1 MKIAVIYNRDSLK
14 VINLFGARNQEKY
27 RVEAIKRITAAL
39 KAGGHQIEAFEGD
52 KDLIGRLERFMPAV
66 VKGERPGMA
75 LNLAYGIQGQARYTQ
90 VPSILEMIG
99 IPYVG
104 SGPLAHSLSLDKEVA
119 KVLFRQADLPTPD
132 FVVLHAPGFEMPDL
146 PFPLIVKPKSG
157 ADSFGLKVVHDE
169 RELREA
175 TDVIFEEFEE
185 PVLVERFIDGRE
197 INVGVMG
204 NPPEA
209 FPPVELD
216 FSGGPNIYS
225 NDDKGGRSG
234 RTVGY
239 LCPADLDEET
249 TARAQDLARRA
260 FTALGCYDC
269 ARVDVRLDREGNLYL
284 LELNSLPS
292 LGYRGSFVV
301 GAQQTGLDFQAL
313 VNRLVEIA
321 SARYFGTPTPA
332 PISGRETSPSQ
343 TAFHFLTS
351 RRDQIERRVSELV
364 SLSSRTDDT
373 IGIRALER
381 DLASR
386 YREMGLQPVKDL
398 SDEHIVSTW
407 ETAKGMDGGIL
418 LIAHVDMLLGEEV
431 PFQAFRKDPEWLYG
445 EAIGGSRA
453 PLAML
458 EFALRSL
465 RYQKRLRHL
474 RIGVLVYAD
483 EARACRFS
491 RERIARAA
499 SRVKKVLV
507 LGPGTP
513 AGRIIT
519 RRRGLRTYQLLV
531 EGKPAGLGQ
540 AAKRTDVLR
549 WTCNKVEAMAT
560 LASRKDRLEVFTVAI
575 ETTRF
580 PDLLPHRTR
589 ARVLVSYPEAHAAD
603 ETETKIRGLLGK
615 GGPIWQLHLV
625 SDRPPMLERKG
636 NAQLAQE
643 LTEVA
648 QAWEMPLVRE
658 TSASPSVA
666 GLVPPGVAVV
676 DGLGPLARDLHT
688 PHEAVQRT
696 SLVQHTL
703 LLAQFLVRDLEGKSP
718 SR

>member
-1 MKIAVIYNRDSLK
+1 
-14 VINLFGARNQEKY
+14 
-27 RVEAIKRITAAL
+27 
-39 KAGGHQIEAFEGD
+39 
-52 KDLIGRLERFMPAV
+52 
-66 VKGERPGMA
+66 MA
-75 LNLAYGIQGQARYTQ
+75 LNLAYGIQGKARYTQ
-90 VPSILEMIG
+90 VPSILEMVG

-104 SGPLAHSLSLDKEVA
+104 SGPLAHSLSLDKVVA
-119 KVLFRQADLPTPD
+119 KVLFQQAGLPTPD
-132 FVVLHAPGFEMPDL
+132 FTVVHAPGFETPDL

-157 ADSFGLKVVHDE
+157 ADSFGLKVVRDE
-169 RELREA
+169 EELREA
-175 TDVIFEEFEE
+175 TDFIFKEFEE

-197 INVGVMG
+197 INVGVLG

-239 LCPADLDEET
+239 LCPADLDEPT
-249 TARAQDLARRA
+249 TARAQDIARRA

-269 ARVDVRLDREGNLYL
+269 ARVDVRLDPEGNLYL

-292 LGYRGSFVV
+292 LGYRGSFVI
-301 GAQQTGLDFQAL
+301 GAQQAGLDFQAL
-313 VNRLVEIA
+313 VNRLVEVA

-332 PISGRETSPSQ
+332 PITTRDASPAQTSFQ
-343 TAFHFLTS
+343 FLTS

-364 SLSSRTDDT
+364 SLSSRTEDT

-381 DLASR
+381 NLAER

-398 SDEHIVSTW
+398 SDEHIISTW
-407 ETAKGMDGGIL
+407 ETAKGMEGGTL
-418 LIAHVDMLLGEEV
+418 LVAHLDMLLGDEV
-431 PFQAFRKDPEWLYG
+431 PFQAFRRDPEWLYG
-445 EAIGGSRA
+445 EAIGVSRA

-465 RYQKRLRHL
+465 RHQKRLRHQ

-483 EARACRFS
+483 EARACRYS

-499 SRVKKVLV
+499 SRVKRVLV
-507 LGPGTP
+507 LQPGSP
-513 AGRIIT
+513 SGKIIT
-519 RRRGLRTYQLLV
+519 RRRGLRTYQLVV

-549 WTCNKVEAMAT
+549 WACNKIEAMAE
-560 LASRKDRLEVFTVAI
+560 LSSRKDRLEVFTVGL

-580 PDLLPHRTR
+580 PDLLPHRVR
-589 ARVLVSYPEAHAAD
+589 ARVLVSYPETHGAD
-603 ETETKIRGLLGK
+603 ETEARIRGLLGK
-615 GGPIWQLHLV
+615 GGPVWQLHLV
-625 SDRPPMLERKG
+625 SDRPPMLERRR

-643 LTEVA
+643 LADVA
-648 QAWEMPLVRE
+648 ESWEIPLVQE

-666 GLVPPGVAVV
+666 GLVPEGAGVVC
-676 DGLGPLARDLHT
+676 GLAPLARDLHT

-703 LLAQFLVRDLEGKSP
+703 LLAQFLVRDLERVAKTA
-718 SR
+718 